1 MKKLRLLSLVLV
13 IVLLVGMVPT
23 FASAE
28 STVKYVK
35 TSNGLSLNVRSSRK
49 THTTDNII
57 ARLAYGTK
65 VTVLR
70 TYSTGWSY
78 IKWSGSS
85 KRGYVLSKCL
95 SSKKPG
101 TYTKVYKTVY
111 DNERSYVS
119 MRSSM
124 KDHSN
129 NIVKSLRVGTSVQV
143 IETYSGW
150 SKISYGGYTGYLQ
163 NKYLK

>member
-13 IVLLVGMVPT
+13 IVLLVGMVPS
-23 FASAE
+23 FASA
-28 STVKYVK
+28 SSVKYVK

-49 THTTDNII
+49 THTSDNII
-57 ARLAYGTK
+57 AKLSYGTK

-95 SSKKPG
+95 SSTKPG
-101 TYTKVYKTVY
+101 TYKNVYKTVY

-129 NIVKSLRVGTSVQV
+129 NIVKSLRVGTSVRV
-143 IETYSGW
+143 LETYSGW
-150 SKISYGGYTGYLQ
+150 SKITYGGYTGYIQ
-163 NKYLK
+163 NQYLK